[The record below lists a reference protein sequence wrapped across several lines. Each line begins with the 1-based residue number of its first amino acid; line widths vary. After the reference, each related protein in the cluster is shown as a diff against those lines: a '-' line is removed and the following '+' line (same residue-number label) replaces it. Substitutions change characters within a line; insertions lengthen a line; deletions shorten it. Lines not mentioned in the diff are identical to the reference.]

1 MFLFCVMLAGG
12 FWTFNSLNKVYVY
25 TVACPL
31 HANFT
36 SDTLYLTLQGKG
48 FDLISLLRNDSL
60 PVIIPEPEA
69 YFKNE
74 KANDSVQ
81 GEIPSV
87 LFINHQALNKLDLKL
102 VSIQPQRVIPVVE
115 SVSMRR
121 VPVKLRV
128 QTPRPSTPHLEP
140 GPIILK
146 PDSVSVY
153 GPYEIIKNITELLTK
168 PAPWPSTPGVTFTG
182 LNLDNPNPDKI
193 RLSSDYA
200 WMYCKVAE
208 LTEKEVTLPINT
220 SALNGRYRITTV
232 PAEARVIYQAPA
244 ALMQSIDPSGFI
256 VSVKIDPE
264 HSEGQGSLVI
274 EKIPAGVRYV
284 RVVPSTV
291 SCYLIEQL

>member
-1 MFLFCVMLAGG
+1 MFLFCVLLAGG

-31 HANFT
+31 RANFT
-36 SDTLYLTLQGKG
+36 SDTLFLTLQGKG

-60 PVIIPEPEA
+60 PVVIPAPEA

-74 KANDSVQ
+74 AANDSMP
-81 GEIPSV
+81 GEIPTT
-87 LFINHQALNKLDLKL
+87 LFVDQQSLKKLDLKL
-102 VSIQPQRVIPVVE
+102 VSIQPQHVIPVIE

-121 VPVKLRV
+121 VPVKLRIK
-128 QTPRPSTPHLEP
+128 TPRPSTPHLEP
-140 GPIILK
+140 GPIIIK

-153 GPYEIIKNITELLTK
+153 GPYESIKGITEILTK
-168 PAPWPSTPGVTFTG
+168 PAPWPATAGVTFTG

-200 WMYCKVAE
+200 WLYCKVAE
-208 LTEKEVTLPINT
+208 LTENTITLPINT

-244 ALMQSIDPSGFI
+244 SLMQSIDPSGFL

-264 HSEGQGSLVI
+264 HSEGQGTLVI
-274 EKIPAGVRYV
+274 EKIPDGVRHV
-284 RVVPSTV
+284 RVVPATV